1 MSGPDTQRERQLA
14 LQVSATIPAFATRAP
29 QTDSRFQFVWDIRR
43 VALAAMLLAVIL
55 TGALPGGMAG
65 ASALPK
71 LTLKSGEGQLVKL
84 DRAATA
90 VFVANP
96 EIADVQVSS
105 GKAFFVFGV
114 KTGRTTVYA
123 VNGSGQTIYARDI
136 RVTHDLDAIRSVL
149 GERFP
154 GNDIRLTSAPNTL
167 MVTGSVATPAE
178 AEAIVATLTGI
189 LGEGHKVINRLAIKA
204 PTQVNLRVRV
214 IEVSRNIDQR
224 LGFNWQALLQAGNF
238 AFGIATGRDFL
249 VGGAQ
254 AAQAIANT
262 ILLPTNEFGSYYG
275 GFHNGDVSI
284 DLLVD
289 ALDEEGL
296 ARTLAEP
303 NLTAISGEVASFIAG
318 GEFPIPVAQDGDRT
332 TIEFKPFGV
341 VLDFTPTVLSPDRI
355 SLTVRPEVS
364 DLSDNGA
371 IELNGFR
378 IPALT
383 VRRVESTVELASG
396 QSLVLGGLLRQGTR
410 DVVRKLPGVGD
421 IPVLGALFTSTA
433 YQKAETELLVI
444 VTPYIVK
451 PTSPDRLQTPLG
463 GNHSNRAL
471 EALLLRNA
479 SDQPASFDT
488 AGGGR
493 LSGPVGFIY

>member
-1 MSGPDTQRERQLA
+1 MEACSPRTGLLRHGILTML
-14 LQVSATIPAFATRAP
+14 FAG
-29 QTDSRFQFVWDIRR
+29 
-43 VALAAMLLAVIL
+43 LLAVML
-55 TGALPGGMAG
+55 VGAATGGGAE
-65 ASALPK
+65 AATLSR
-71 LTLKSGEGQLVKL
+71 LTLKVGEGQLVKL
-84 DRAATA
+84 GKAANA
-90 VFVANP
+90 VFVADP
-96 EIADVQVSS
+96 KIADVQVSNAN
-105 GKAFFVFGV
+105 AFFLFGV
-114 KTGRTTVYA
+114 RTGRTTVYA
-123 VNGSGQTIYARDI
+123 VNGAGQTIYAREI
-136 RVTHDLDAIRSVL
+136 RVTHDLEAIQSIL
-149 GERFP
+149 SERFP
-154 GNDIRLTSAPNTL
+154 ANDIRLTSAPNTL
-167 MVTGSVATPAE
+167 MVTGSAATPAD
-178 AEAIVATLTGI
+178 AEAIIATLTGI
-189 LGEGHKVINRLAIKA
+189 LGEGHKVINRLTIKA

-254 AAQAIANT
+254 AAQAVANT
-262 ILLPTNEFGSYYG
+262 ILLPTDEFGSYYG
-275 GFHNGDVSI
+275 RYQNGDVSI
-284 DLLVD
+284 DALVD

-364 DLSDNGA
+364 DLSNNGA

-396 QSLVLGGLLRQGTR
+396 QSLVLGGLLKQGTR

-451 PTSPDRLQTPLG
+451 ATSPDRLQTPLG
-463 GNHSNRAL
+463 GTHSNRAL

-479 SDQPASFDT
+479 PDQPLSFDT
-488 AGGGR
+488 AGRGR
-493 LSGPVGFIY
+493 LTGPVGFIY